1 MDLKKRIKIAFV
13 LNLLIFVVMFFGAI
27 CSIFD
32 FNFMT
37 TGTHRFSPDFSRFK
51 YFTLDSNI
59 LAGIISLIM
68 AINQGAF
75 LRGKKSDISK
85 NAYVLKLMGGT
96 GIALTMLVTV
106 FYLAPRSEFGFFHLF
121 ENSNFFLHFLIP
133 VIYLISFLVFERT
146 DKIELRHTFVGIIPM
161 IVYAIFYSLNVLL
174 HLENGRPN
182 VNYDI
187 YGFLEG
193 RVSLILI
200 VLPFMILLTYFIS
213 FVLWKVNKLKNKTSN
228 SK

>member
-37 TGTHRFSPDFSRFK
+37 TRTHRFSPDFSRFK

-146 DKIELRHTFVGIIPM
+146 DKIELKHTFVGIIPM
-161 IVYAIFYSLNVLL
+161 IIYAIFYSLNVLL
-174 HLENGRPN
+174 HLENGRPS

-193 RVSLILI
+193 RVSLIVIL
-200 VLPFMILLTYFIS
+200 LPFMILLTYFIS
-213 FVLWKVNKLKNKTSN
+213 FVLWKVNKLKNKTGN

>member
-27 CSIFD
+27 CCIFD

-146 DKIELRHTFVGIIPM
+146 DKIELKHTFVGIIPM
-161 IVYAIFYSLNVLL
+161 IIYAIFYSLNVLL
-174 HLENGRPN
+174 HLENGRPS

-213 FVLWKVNKLKNKTSN
+213 FVLWKINKLKNKTGN